1 MKIKLLTICLLL
13 FTSQVFAEDIML
25 KCNVNVAEGNTIYYL
40 KYSKNILGKISIE
53 HRYDGTWRGFC
64 EKKEHT
70 DYDNC
75 KKKDNKKFSSKY
87 GECLT
92 NYLSNTCKFSYK
104 KISIDFLT
112 RELTFSREYGGPRK
126 TDITSCS
133 RLYE

>member
-1 MKIKLLTICLLL
+1 MKTKLLTICLLL

-25 KCNVNVAEGNTIYYL
+25 KCNVHVTEGSKTYYF
-40 KYSKNILGKISIE
+40 KYSKNILGKISIKTR
-53 HRYDGTWRGFC
+53 HNGNWIDFC
-64 EKKEHT
+64 NKKEHT
-70 DYDNC
+70 DDDNC
-75 KKKDNKKFSSKY
+75 KQKDNKKFSSKY

-112 RELTFSREYGGPRK
+112 RELTFSREYGRPRK